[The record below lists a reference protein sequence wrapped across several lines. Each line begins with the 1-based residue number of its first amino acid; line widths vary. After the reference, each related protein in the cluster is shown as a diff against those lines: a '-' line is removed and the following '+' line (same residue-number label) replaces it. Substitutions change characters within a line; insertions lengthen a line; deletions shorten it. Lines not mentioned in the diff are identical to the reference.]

1 MSKDGDIRNNGRIMS
16 GRKKE
21 DGDKFRENY
30 QKIDWTKNKPLSKEV
45 SPSKPSPA
53 CSEKS

>member
-1 MSKDGDIRNNGRIMS
+1 MSKDGNIRNNGRIMS

-30 QKIDWTKNKPLSKEV
+30 QKIDWTKRNPPAQEI
-45 SPSKPSPA
+45 SPSKPSPS
-53 CSEKS
+53 CNEKS